1 MLSEIQSRR
10 TPFTHHPDLLA
21 HLVRYS
27 LPKQL
32 HCFRA
37 PVTVKLLRVILVD
50 KFLDAF
56 LIVADALIFIELR
69 SVTAIAS
76 SPSTSAPR
84 LELGRLVRA
93 RL

>member
-21 HLVRYS
+21 HLVRHS
-27 LPKQL
+27 LPKQRN
-32 HCFRA
+32 CFRA
-37 PVTVKLLRVILVD
+37 PVALNLLQVVFVD
-50 KFLDAF
+50 EFLDAF

-76 SPSTSAPR
+76 SPSASAPR

-93 RL
+93 CL